1 MKKIRILIVDDHSIV
16 RDGLR
21 SLIENQGNMEVIG
34 EANNGRKAVSLA
46 KDLIPDVLVMDIA
59 MPDLNGIDATQQIL
73 AKNQNIKIIGLSMY
87 SDHRFVTRMLK
98 SGAKGYLLKDC
109 AFDELVLAINTIVQ
123 NQIYISPQ
131 IKNVDLEELIQ
142 SDKKIKESRLDL
154 LSSRE
159 REVLQIIAEGKSTK
173 QIAGELHV
181 SAKTIESH
189 RQNIMNKLN
198 IRNVVDLTK
207 FAIQEGLISLEP

>member
-21 SLIENQGNMEVIG
+21 SLIEKQKNMEVIG

-46 KDLIPDVLVMDIA
+46 KELEPDVLIMDIA

-73 AKNQNIKIIGLSMY
+73 ATNQKIKIIGLSMY

-109 AFDELVLAINTIVQ
+109 AFDELASAIETVILG
-123 NQIYISPQ
+123 QIYISPR
-131 IKNVDLEELIQ
+131 IKNVNAEEMMK
-142 SDKKIKESRLDL
+142 SDQETEGSRLDV
-154 LSSRE
+154 LSLRE

-173 QIAGELHV
+173 EIAVELHV
-181 SAKTIESH
+181 STKTIETH

>member
-21 SLIENQGNMEVIG
+21 SLIEKQENMEVIG

-46 KDLIPDVLVMDIA
+46 KDLEPDVLVMDIA

-73 AKNQNIKIIGLSMY
+73 AKNQDIKIIGLSMY

-109 AFDELVLAINTIVQ
+109 AFDELVSAINTIIQ
-123 NQIYISPQ
+123 NQIYVSPQ
-131 IKNVDLEELIQ
+131 IKNVDLEELMSSNQ
-142 SDKKIKESRLDL
+142 ETEESRLNF

-159 REVLQIIAEGKSTK
+159 REVLDYCRRKI
-173 QIAGELHV
+173 H
-181 SAKTIESH
+181 KTN
-189 RQNIMNKLN
+189 R
-198 IRNVVDLTK
+198 
-207 FAIQEGLISLEP
+207 